1 MVDFSSGVVL
11 IYQMQCMPGP
21 ENVKKAAQS
30 LAGGTEHLSLG
41 PLERDQENTP

>member
-21 ENVKKAAQS
+21 ENVKKQLRA
-30 LAGGTEHLSLG
+30 
-41 PLERDQENTP
+41 